1 MDPEIRVILDVGAQI
16 IDLSNKDVA
25 KAWLNL
31 VQAKQDIQAVVFCDD
46 EDELSVLDRQ
56 GHIERLQTSP
66 FAKHLDACL
75 VFLDEA
81 HTRGIDLRLPQSYRA
96 AVTLGANLVKDRLV
110 QACMRMRKLGHG
122 QSVVFYVP
130 EEIETKVRAL
140 RTANSDSTVDDPI
153 NVLDVLAW
161 SISETWI
168 DIRRS
173 FPIWATQGNT
183 FARQNDY
190 WESMCQP
197 DGKIVMVVI
206 SPYEANELR
215 SEIAKS
221 KRVKAAEEGQEVAP
235 DGFIRREKD
244 DQTCDFAASPVKF
257 LKAIIGRIR
266 FNCEGIEKTHLGK
279 ILEGALLTEDDFR
292 GEL

>member
-1 MDPEIRVILDVGAQI
+1 VIDYFLAKIVLTKEMKEFPHKLSASGWDLGRIKKLPATGFSGTNDSQHVLPLTVKQLDLPAQKHTNALVLDNLMRPENSVTLLSTQDSHSAVWSAMQLLELTVKMDPEIRVILDVGAQI

-110 QACMRMRKLGHG
+110 QGESLF
-122 QSVVFYVP
+122 SVRGISF
-130 EEIETKVRAL
+130 L
-140 RTANSDSTVDDPI
+140 RH
-153 NVLDVLAW
+153 VLTL
-161 SISETWI
+161 
-168 DIRRS
+168 
-173 FPIWATQGNT
+173 
-183 FARQNDY
+183 
-190 WESMCQP
+190 
-197 DGKIVMVVI
+197 
-206 SPYEANELR
+206 
-215 SEIAKS
+215 
-221 KRVKAAEEGQEVAP
+221 
-235 DGFIRREKD
+235 
-244 DQTCDFAASPVKF
+244 
-257 LKAIIGRIR
+257 
-266 FNCEGIEKTHLGK
+266 
-279 ILEGALLTEDDFR
+279 
-292 GEL
+292 